1 MFTSKR
7 IGLLQEI
14 NFPQIIFLASNI
26 GICPLGVLVDFSN
39 KEKLK
44 RVLFNCRLA
53 KPLGCKVDCIGLD
66 FQVGNDNF
74 AFILPR
80 QSGY

>member
-1 MFTSKR
+1 MF
-7 IGLLQEI
+7 
-14 NFPQIIFLASNI
+14 
-26 GICPLGVLVDFSN
+26 PLGVLVDFSN